1 MTEKTNRMN
10 PLAATL
16 GAAFVA
22 SSLSAT
28 VAHGAPAEGNPF
40 SARDLGSG
48 YMQLAEGACGE
59 GTCGEGTCG
68 EGDKD
73 KDGEGSCGEGT
84 CGEGSCGGDGDKDGE
99 GACGEG
105 TCGG

>member
-1 MTEKTNRMN
+1 MAEKENSIS
-10 PLAATL
+10 PLKASL

-22 SSLSAT
+22 SSLMAPLGQ
-28 VAHGAPAEGNPF
+28 AADAGANPF
-40 SARDLGSG
+40 AAQDLGSG

-59 GTCGEGTCG
+59 GACG
-68 EGDKD
+68 EGDNDD
-73 KDGEGSCGEGT
+73 KD
-84 CGEGSCGGDGDKDGE
+84 DKDREGACGE